1 MEFDYNKLLND
12 ASGVLSSKNRT
23 EDRLKVPN
31 PEIIYEGKSTIIR
44 NFMDIV
50 DMLNRNP
57 DDVVKYLTKEFG
69 IGANISGR
77 RLIINRKLSEPA
89 IRDKLNSYMSMYV
102 LCYECSSPDTTIEKV
117 GRTYL
122 LVCKACGAEHPIKAS
137 REIKENEDQMSEGKQ
152 YEVTIAE
159 IGRSGEGHA
168 FYGDFTIYIP
178 GVKKGQHVKIIVK
191 KIKKNLVIAEVV
203 K

>member
-1 MEFDYNKLLND
+1 MEFDYNKLLD
-12 ASGVLSSKNRT
+12 EASGVLSSKNRT
-23 EDRLKVPN
+23 EDRLKVPE
-31 PEIIYEGKSTIIR
+31 PDIIYEGKATIIR
-44 NFMDIV
+44 NFIDITE
-50 DMLNRNP
+50 MLNRNP
-57 DDVVKYLTKEFG
+57 EDLVKYLTKEFG

-77 RLIINRKLSEPA
+77 RLIINRKLKEEE
-89 IRDKLNSYMSMYV
+89 IGDKINAYMATYV

-137 REIKENEDQMSEGKQ
+137 REIKENEDELAEGKS
-152 YEVTIAE
+152 YSVVINE

-168 FYGDFTIYIP
+168 FYGDYTIYVP
-178 GVKKGQHVKIIVK
+178 GTKRGEHVKVLIK
-191 KIKKNLVIAEVV
+191 KIRKNIAIGEVV

>member
-1 MEFDYNKLLND
+1 MEFDYNKLLKD

-23 EDRLKVPN
+23 EDRLKVPE

-44 NFMDIV
+44 NFIDITE
-50 DMLNRNP
+50 MLNRNP
-57 DDVVKYLTKEFG
+57 EDLVKYFTKEFG
-69 IGANISGR
+69 IGASVAGR
-77 RLIINRKLSEPA
+77 RLIINRKLREEE
-89 IRDKLNSYMSMYV
+89 IREKLNAYMATYV

-137 REIKENEDQMSEGKQ
+137 REIKENEDQLTEGKTYTVQ
-152 YEVTIAE
+152 ITE
-159 IGRSGEGHA
+159 IGKSGEGHA
-168 FYGDFTIYIP
+168 FYGDFTIYVP
-178 GVKKGQHVKIIVK
+178 GTKKGERPKVLIK
-191 KIKKNLVIAEVV
+191 KIRKNIAIGEVV

>member
-1 MEFDYNKLLND
+1 MEFDYNKLLDD

-23 EDRLKVPN
+23 EERLKVPE
-31 PEIIYEGKSTIIR
+31 PEIIYEGKATIIR
-44 NFMDIV
+44 NFIDIT

-57 DDVVKYLTKEFG
+57 EDLVKYLTKEFG
-69 IGANISGR
+69 IGATISGR
-77 RLIINRKLSEPA
+77 RLIINRKLKEEE
-89 IRDKLNSYMSMYV
+89 IKDKINAYMATYV

-137 REIKENEDQMSEGKQ
+137 REIKENEDELTEGKT
-152 YEVTIAE
+152 YDVVINEL
-159 IGRSGEGHA
+159 GRSGEGHA
-168 FYGDFTIYIP
+168 FFGDYTIYIP
-178 GVKKGQHVKIIVK
+178 GTKRGEHVKILVK
-191 KIKKNLVIAEVV
+191 KIRKNIAIGEVV

>member
-1 MEFDYNKLLND
+1 MEFDYNKLLKD

-23 EDRLKVPN
+23 EERLKVPE

-44 NFMDIV
+44 NFIDITE
-50 DMLNRNP
+50 MLNRNP
-57 DDVVKYLTKEFG
+57 EDLVKYLTKEFG
-69 IGANISGR
+69 IGANVAGR
-77 RLIINRKLSEPA
+77 RLIINRKLREEE
-89 IRDKLNSYMSMYV
+89 IREKLNAYMATYV
-102 LCYECSSPDTTIEKV
+102 LCYECSSPDTTIQKV

-137 REIKENEDQMSEGKQ
+137 REIKENEDQLTEGKT
-152 YEVTIAE
+152 YNVVINE

-168 FYGDFTIYIP
+168 FYSDFTIYVP
-178 GVKKGQHVKIIVK
+178 GTKKGEHVRVMIK
-191 KIKKNLVIAEVV
+191 KIRKNIAIGEVV

>member
-1 MEFDYNKLLND
+1 MEFDYKKLLND
-12 ASGVLSSKNRT
+12 ASGVLSSKTQT
-23 EDRLKVPN
+23 EERLKVPE
-31 PEIIYEGKSTIIR
+31 PEIIYEGKATIIR
-44 NFMDIV
+44 NFLDII

-57 DDVVKYLTKEFG
+57 EDLVKYLTMEFG
-69 IGANISGR
+69 IGASINGR
-77 RLIINRKLSEPA
+77 RLVINRKLRQED
-89 IRDKLNSYMSMYV
+89 IKEKLNAYMATYV

-137 REIKENEDQMSEGKQ
+137 REIKENEEQLSEGKT
-152 YEVTIAE
+152 YSVTINE

-168 FYGDFTIYIP
+168 LYGDFTIYVP
-178 GVKKGQHVKIIVK
+178 GTKKGEHVKVLIK
-191 KIKKNLVIAEVV
+191 KIRKNIAIGEVV

>member
-1 MEFDYNKLLND
+1 MEFDYKKLLND
-12 ASGVLSSKNRT
+12 ASGVLSSKTQT
-23 EDRLKVPN
+23 EERLKVPE
-31 PEIIYEGKSTIIR
+31 PEIIYEGKATIIR
-44 NFMDIV
+44 NFLDII

-57 DDVVKYLTKEFG
+57 EDLVKYLTKEFG
-69 IGANISGR
+69 IGASINGR
-77 RLIINRKLSEPA
+77 RLVINRKLRQED
-89 IRDKLNSYMSMYV
+89 IKEKLNAYMATYV

-137 REIKENEDQMSEGKQ
+137 REIKENEEQLSEGKT
-152 YEVTIAE
+152 YSVTINE

-168 FYGDFTIYIP
+168 LYGDFTIYVP
-178 GVKKGQHVKIIVK
+178 GTKKGEHVKVLIK
-191 KIKKNLVIAEVV
+191 KIRKNIAIGEVV

>member
-1 MEFDYNKLLND
+1 MEFDYNKLLKD

-23 EDRLKVPN
+23 EERLKVPE
-31 PEIIYEGKSTIIR
+31 PEIIYEGKATIIR
-44 NFMDIV
+44 NFIDITE
-50 DMLNRNP
+50 MLNRNP
-57 DDVVKYLTKEFG
+57 DDLVKYLTKEFG
-69 IGANISGR
+69 IGANVSGR
-77 RLIINRKLSEPA
+77 RLIINRKLREEE
-89 IRDKLNSYMSMYV
+89 IREKLNAYMATYV

-137 REIKENEDQMSEGKQ
+137 REIKENEDQLTEGKTYAVQ
-152 YEVTIAE
+152 ITE

-168 FYGDFTIYIP
+168 FYGDFTIYVP
-178 GVKKGQHVKIIVK
+178 GTKKGERIKVLIK
-191 KIKKNLVIAEVV
+191 KIRKNIAIGEVV